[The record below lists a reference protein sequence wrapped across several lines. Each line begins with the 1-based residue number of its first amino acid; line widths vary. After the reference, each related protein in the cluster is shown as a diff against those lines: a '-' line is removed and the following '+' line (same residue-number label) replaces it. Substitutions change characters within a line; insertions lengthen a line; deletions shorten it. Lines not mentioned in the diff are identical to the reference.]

1 MSNVAIQIWGEW
13 DIGFGDIG
21 FDHLGM
27 LCGWSR
33 KKFHPSWVW
42 ERVLNFAEVDI
53 PKDLVHKTF
62 HTSGQGN
69 IA

>member
-42 ERVLNFAEVDI
+42 ERGQSFWTFAICRQVAKFI
-53 PKDLVHKTF
+53 F
-62 HTSGQGN
+62 WF
-69 IA
+69 